1 MRTDHQQR
9 VLLDYLGYLRDLL
22 CLSDWTL
29 RLSDENPEEDTTLGM
44 IEPLTGR
51 KVAYIYLKDDFC
63 DMSIEDQTHTLVHE
77 LIHLH
82 HISATDIVRIDV
94 EKVIS
99 RTAHHLLWGSFMRQM
114 EYCVDG
120 LADAFSRLVK
130 EIDYTEKSKESSE
143 TTNDNQ
149 A

>member
-1 MRTDHQQR
+1 MRTEHQQK
-9 VLLDYLGYLRDLL
+9 VLLDYIWYLRSELWL
-22 CLSDWTL
+22 VDWTL
-29 RLSDENPEEDTTLGM
+29 RLSDENPQDDTAQAM
-44 IEPLTGR
+44 VEPITGR
-51 KVAYIYLKDDFC
+51 KLAYIYLKKDFC
-63 DMSIEDQTHTLVHE
+63 EMSIKEQTHSLVHE

-82 HISATDIVRIDV
+82 HIPATDIIRLDV
-94 EKVIS
+94 AKDLS
-99 RTAHHLLWGSFMRQM
+99 QSTYDLLWGVFKRQM